1 MTSCEGGGGPF
12 LRKSWTPRCKAP
24 PAAVRPCPVVSCRV
38 GGSAGERAV
47 DPQGARDKSQQGRS
61 PQQVP
66 ANRSSS
72 GWLAH
77 SGPSTRLKMSGCGSQ
92 VSTGKV
98 RRHCPK
104 ETLQPELRA
113 TVHGT
118 AKVVT
123 PQRTHLQCAQST
135 KDLDPE
141 CGKRAQL
148 KEHSRHPNRKWA
160 NTGQVPPND

>member
-1 MTSCEGGGGPF
+1 M
-12 LRKSWTPRCKAP
+12 
-24 PAAVRPCPVVSCRV
+24 
-38 GGSAGERAV
+38 
-47 DPQGARDKSQQGRS
+47 
-61 PQQVP
+61 P

-77 SGPSTRLKMSGCGSQ
+77 SGPSTRLFKNEWMWIAGTSRKGKTTLSQ
-92 VSTGKV
+92 GNTV
-98 RRHCPK
+98 
-104 ETLQPELRA
+104 QPERRA

-118 AKVVT
+118 AKVAT
-123 PQRTHLQCAQST
+123 PQRTHLQCAQPT

-148 KEHSRHPNRKWA
+148 KKHSRHPNRKRA